1 MTTLNILIILTI
13 ATNEVLA
20 QSHTFFNLIPD
31 IGAVKG
37 QCVFGSIECD
47 SQYIY
52 IVGDEVVS
60 QDSSGRNKKVKPHL
74 TKFNYQGNLIHS
86 KIIPKDDFS
95 DPYVRQNYPLFKR
108 NDSIYYYNMFN
119 WDDTTLQYLKNYI
132 VAINMRNGK
141 IIKKVKVEQPVN
153 GDIIFATNAEMDPY
167 SNKLIYSFRHVY
179 SSQFTT
185 DNYIYTYNDN
195 LEQLS
200 RIKVKNIQR
209 PISIRYIKFK
219 DGVFHLIGDDFEFKN
234 NKLTD
239 KGWLIYLKVD
249 TLGNVLRD
257 NRLVTSGNIYTNG
270 GFAYTIKE
278 DESNGYY
285 IVTNDNIDV
294 PNNKLIPHVFHVS
307 SELDTVY
314 WRTRFQHP
322 LIMVGDNFQW
332 INNMSLLRDS
342 SGIVTC
348 GSLHT
353 PPFAEPSYGCIFKCS
368 IQGDS
373 LWTRLYQP
381 LGWDSTRAWWM
392 SMESMRTTPYNTLV
406 VCGRVGDGQDQ
417 VTRGWL
423 LHLDSEGCLVPGC
436 DKVVDT
442 KDIHSGNG
450 KAFEIY
456 PSPIVS
462 NHLYLLSR
470 IGDQSKVI
478 LELFDLSGKVLHS
491 SHFYPQ
497 LGSQY
502 FMEVPTDLRN
512 GEYILNIR
520 GKEFQHA
527 EKIIIIR

>member
-1 MTTLNILIILTI
+1 MNKYFLHIFFTI
-13 ATNEVLA
+13 STYVVFA
-20 QSHTFFNLIPD
+20 QDRTFFNLIPE

-74 TKFNYQGNLIHS
+74 TKFDYQGNLIHS
-86 KIIPKDDFS
+86 KIIPEADFS
-95 DPYVRQNYPLFKR
+95 RPIIDQNYPLFKR
-108 NDSIYYYNMFN
+108 NDSIYYYKMYN
-119 WDDTTLQYLKNYI
+119 WDDTTQRFAKNYI
-132 VAINMRNGK
+132 IAFDMRFGR
-141 IIKKVKVEQPVN
+141 IIKKIKVELPFI
-153 GDIIFATNAEMDPY
+153 GDTEYATLSEMSPNSKDLNY
-167 SNKLIYSFRHVY
+167 VFRNVY

-185 DNYIYTYNDN
+185 DNYIYSYNDS
-195 LEQLS
+195 LQQLS

-209 PISIRYIKFK
+209 LIGIRFIRFK
-219 DGVFHLIGDDFEFKN
+219 EGYFHLIGDEIELKN

-406 VCGRVGDGQDQ
+406 VCGRVGDGLDQ

-436 DKVVDT
+436 DKAVSNS
-442 KDIHSGNG
+442 DIHSGKV
-450 KAFEIY
+450 KAFSVY
-456 PSPIVS
+456 PNPLVS
-462 NHLYLLSR
+462 SHLFLLSK
-470 IGDQSKVI
+470 ISDQSKFNI
-478 LELFDLSGKVLHS
+478 ELIDISGKVLHT
-491 SHFYPQ
+491 SHFNPQ
-497 LGSQY
+497 QGAQY
-502 FMEVPTDLRN
+502 IIELPSEFDN
-512 GEYILNIR
+512 GDYILKIQ
-520 GKEFQHA
+520 GKNFQQT
-527 EKIIIIR
+527 EKIIVIR

>member
-1 MTTLNILIILTI
+1 MTI

-31 IGAVKG
+31 IGAIKG

-60 QDSSGRNKKVKPHL
+60 QDSNGGNKKVNPHL
-74 TKFNYQGNLIHS
+74 SKFDYQGNLLHS
-86 KIIPKDDFS
+86 NIITQVDFLRPII
-95 DPYVRQNYPLFKR
+95 DQNYPLFKR
-108 NDSIYYYNMFN
+108 NDSIYYYNLYN
-119 WDDTTLQYLKNYI
+119 WDDTTQRFAKNYI
-132 VAINMRNGK
+132 VTLNMRSGR
-141 IIKKVKVEQPVN
+141 IIKKTKVEVPFI
-153 GDIIFATNAEMDPY
+153 GDTEYATLSEMNPNSKDL
-167 SNKLIYSFRHVY
+167 NFVFRNVY
-179 SSQFTT
+179 SSQYTT

-209 PISIRYIKFK
+209 PITIRYIKFK

-257 NRLVTSGNIYTNG
+257 NRLITSGNIYTNG

-332 INNMSLLRDS
+332 INNISLLRDS

-436 DKVVDT
+436 NKIVSN
-442 KDIHSGNG
+442 KDIHSGKE
-450 KAFEIY
+450 KAFAIY
-456 PSPIVS
+456 PNPLVS
-462 NHLYLLSR
+462 SHLYLLSR

-478 LELFDLSGKVLHS
+478 LELFDLSGKVLHT
-491 SHFYPQ
+491 SHFNPQ
-497 LGSQY
+497 LGTQY
-502 FMEVPTDLRN
+502 FIEIPTDLPN
-512 GEYILNIR
+512 GEYILKIQ
-520 GKEFQHA
+520 GKEFRQA
-527 EKIIIIR
+527 EKIIILR

>member
-1 MTTLNILIILTI
+1 MKLINILI
-13 ATNEVLA
+13 VLSITTSTSIA
-20 QSHTFFNLIPD
+20 QSGTFFNLVPD
-31 IGAVKG
+31 IGAAKG

-60 QDSSGRNKKVKPHL
+60 QDSIGRNKKVKPHL
-74 TKFNYQGNLIHS
+74 TKFDYQGNLIHS
-86 KIIPKDDFS
+86 NIISEEDFS
-95 DPYVRQNYPLFKR
+95 KPYVRQNFPLFRR
-108 NDSIYYYNMFN
+108 NDSIYYYNLYN
-119 WDDTTLQYLKNYI
+119 WDDTTLQYVKNYI
-132 VAINMRNGK
+132 VAINMKKGK
-141 IIKKVKVEQPVN
+141 IIGKVKVEQPVE
-153 GDIIFATNAEMDPY
+153 GDINLVTFAEQDPGSKNLSY
-167 SNKLIYSFRHVY
+167 LFKHQLNGTYY
-179 SSQFTT
+179 TE
-185 DNYIYTYNDN
+185 NYIYNYNDS

-200 RIKVKNIQR
+200 SIKVKYNQR
-209 PISIRYIKFK
+209 SIHIRYNKYEN
-219 DGVFHLIGDDFEFKN
+219 GYYHLIGDEIELKN

-436 DKVVDT
+436 DK
-442 KDIHSGNG
+442 
-450 KAFEIY
+450 
-456 PSPIVS
+456 IVS
-462 NHLYLLSR
+462 NTDFHSGREKAFNIYPNPIISSHLYLLSR

-478 LELFDLSGKVLHS
+478 LELFDLSGKVLHT
-491 SHFYPQ
+491 SHFNPQ
-497 LGSQY
+497 VGTQY
-502 FMEVPTDLRN
+502 FIEIPTDLPN
-512 GEYILNIR
+512 GEYILKIQ
-520 GKEFQHA
+520 GKEFQQA
-527 EKIIIIR
+527 EKIIILR